1 MDEAVVPAA
10 SSAVRARGTS
20 RCETLRIPEEREG
33 DFVEGVTSETHRRAL
48 VRERVKTFSCR
59 PVECWR

>member
-10 SSAVRARGTS
+10 SSAV
-20 RCETLRIPEEREG
+20 PEECEG
-33 DFVEGVTSETHRRAL
+33 DFVQGVTSETHRRAL